1 MSARGFLK
9 LLEYAERSR
18 QRARGTLVQG
28 EVLDQ
33 WSGIGFRLFGQHFV
47 ATMGEVAEVLP
58 IPRYTAVPGV
68 KPWMRGLANVRGR
81 LLPVMDLPD
90 YFQQVSQVPE
100 SRRRILVVDMGD
112 IFSGL
117 IVDEVFGMQHFPVR
131 DYRERAHTTVP
142 AVLHPY
148 LQGAFWR
155 QGMDWHVFSL
165 SRLVQEP
172 SFMQAAVA

>member
-33 WSGIGFRLFGQHFV
+33 WSGIGFRLLGQHFV
-47 ATMGEVAEVLP
+47 ATMGEVTEVLP

-81 LLPVMDLPD
+81 LLPVMDLPH
-90 YFQQVSQVPE
+90 YFQQSSQVPE
-100 SRRRILVVDMGD
+100 ARRRVLVVDMGD
-112 IFSGL
+112 VFSGL

-131 DYRERAHTTVP
+131 DYREQASALVARS
-142 AVLHPY
+142 LQPY

-155 QGMDWHVFSL
+155 EGVDWNIFSL
-165 SRLVQEP
+165 HRLVSEP
-172 SFMQAAVA
+172 AFMQAAVA